1 MRHSQ
6 RGAVLIVS
14 LLLLAVATV
23 VGIAGINNSQLGER
37 VASNQK
43 QASEAFMAAESGLV
57 RAKVWFDDPG
67 NAGLWGDSV
76 ATLAA
81 INGMQQSL
89 QNSAQWQLESVD
101 YDSNPGFALIVS
113 VGTIGNTGVTR
124 KVQALYQQAK
134 ASGNLAAMNIIGN
147 IKTFD
152 TANSNSFEI
161 IGELDAQGNA
171 VGPALA
177 TNTDANVELMETDIN
192 SKDRMDNYKGG
203 IKKVEFDDPFGDP
216 EKMSQFIT
224 ALKAEYF
231 ALPVAA
237 RGIAPNNMGTVAAP
251 RITYHSGALQLKGN
265 NSGAGILV
273 VEGNLSFSGT
283 PSFEGLIIV
292 TGQTFTISGGGNGGV
307 LGGAVVFA
315 NPLQDAN
322 TGEWSFGQAEATFVF
337 DVDGG
342 GKATFRYDKESLE
355 TARDLLSENGVAQQM
370 WQLDSSAGS
379 SAATPSSMSS
389 WSEVY

>member
-1 MRHSQ
+1 MRNRQ

-57 RAKVWFDDPG
+57 KAKVWFDNPD
-67 NAGLWGDSV
+67 NAALWGDSE

-81 INGMQQSL
+81 INAVEQNL

-101 YDSNPGFALIVS
+101 YVTNPGYATIVS
-113 VGTIGNTGVTR
+113 VGTIGNTGVSR

-147 IKTFD
+147 IQTFD

-161 IGELDAQGNA
+161 IGELDDQGNA
-171 VGPALA
+171 IGPALA
-177 TNTDANVELMETDIN
+177 TNTDSNVALMEEDIN
-192 SKDRMDNYKGG
+192 SKGRMDNYKGG

-216 EKMSQFIT
+216 EKMSQFIE
-224 ALKAEYF
+224 ALKVEYF
-231 ALPVAA
+231 ALPVAD
-237 RGIAPNNMGTVAAP
+237 RGVAPNSMGSVAAP
-251 RITYHSGALQLKGN
+251 KITYHNGPLQLKGN

-315 NPLQDAN
+315 NPIQDAG
-322 TGEWSFGQAEATFVF
+322 TGEWSFGQAEATFIF

-355 TARDLLSENGVAQQM
+355 TARDLLSENGTAQQM

-379 SAATPSSMSS
+379 SVATPSRMSA
-389 WSEVY
+389 WSEVH

>member
-57 RAKVWFDDPG
+57 RAKVWFDDPV
-67 NAGLWGDSV
+67 NAALWGDSA

-81 INGMQQSL
+81 INAIEQNL

-113 VGTIGNTGVTR
+113 VGTIGNTGVNR

-161 IGELDAQGNA
+161 IGELDDQGNA

-216 EKMSQFIT
+216 EKMSQFIA

-231 ALPVAA
+231 ALPVAD
-237 RGIAPNNMGTVAAP
+237 RGVAPNNMGTIDAP
-251 RITYHSGALQLKGN
+251 RITYHSGQLELKGN

-315 NPLQDAN
+315 NPLQDAD
-322 TGEWSFGQAEATFVF
+322 TGEWSFGKAEATFVF

-379 SAATPSSMSS
+379 SAATPSSMSA